1 MNNRSIRVTGT
12 GILDLFRIDTTGT
25 QNITWS
31 MPGTTIENGGTLR
44 FRNNVTATYN
54 HAMDAA
60 VTIGTGGGKII
71 NSGTTATGTQNVT
84 FSGALSGSG
93 ALEYLANSG
102 TTRRLTIS
110 NADNNYSGDWSVSHS
125 DTGTAFLRADATN
138 ALGTGTVTLNARATL
153 ENNTTSGLNS
163 ISGVKLTTA
172 TSTLTLGANP
182 WINASATLTAENGTI
197 LLGTGASTIGTF
209 ILDSPGTVT
218 LDADTGG
225 SLAAT
230 SVDVRQG
237 TLAGTGSL
245 TGTGGLTKSTNGTA
259 TLAGSHTYTGDTL
272 VSAGTLLINGSLGET
287 DVTVATD
294 ATIGGSGSIGGSL
307 HLESGANLLFSLTDT
322 LTVGGG
328 TVSFGGFSLADLT
341 GFSASVPDGTYN
353 LIDGDATFN
362 FTNVGN
368 LGSDNALALGGGRL
382 AYFES
387 GSLNLIVIPEPR
399 AALLG
404 GLGLLALLRRR
415 R

>member
-1 MNNRSIRVTGT
+1 VVHEG
-12 GILDLFRIDTTGT
+12 
-25 QNITWS
+25 
-31 MPGTTIENGGTLR
+31 
-44 FRNNVTATYN
+44 
-54 HAMDAA
+54 
-60 VTIGTGGGKII
+60 
-71 NSGTTATGTQNVT
+71 
-84 FSGALSGSG
+84 
-93 ALEYLANSG
+93 
-102 TTRRLTIS
+102 
-110 NADNNYSGDWSVSHS
+110 
-125 DTGTAFLRADATN
+125 TGTALLRSDAAN

-153 ENNTTSGLNS
+153 ENNAANGLNS
-163 ISGVKLTTA
+163 LTGVKLTTA

-182 WINASATLTAENGTI
+182 WTNPSATLTAENGTI

-230 SVDVRQG
+230 SVELRQG

-245 TGTGGLTKSTNGTA
+245 TGLGGLTKSTDGTA
-259 TLAGSHTYTGDTL
+259 TMAGNHTYTGDTL

-294 ATIGGSGSIGGSL
+294 ATIGGAGIIGGSL
-307 HLESGANLLFSLTDT
+307 HFESGSSMLFSLTDT
-322 LTVGGG
+322 LTVNG
-328 TVSFGGFSLADLT
+328 TSVSFDGFSLANLV
-341 GFSASVPDGTYN
+341 GFDSSVPDGTYT
-353 LIDGDATFN
+353 LIDGDADFD
-362 FTNVGN
+362 FTNLGN
-368 LGSDNALALGGGRL
+368 FGLAGALTLEGGRL

-387 GSLNLIVIPEPR
+387 GSLQLVVIPEPR